1 MTKPMKRFSR
11 LPPLQCLVAFEAVA
25 RMGRGSLAAAEL
37 SVTPSAISHRL
48 RQLEQLLGENL
59 LRRIDNELML
69 TPRGVEYL
77 DVVRECLESL
87 SRYPV
92 RGHSADERP
101 GLSISAPPT
110 FARQIIVPRLESF
123 QAMQP
128 DLELVLQLSVPLV
141 GLKADDADVEIR
153 FGNGKYPGLEVL
165 TILDEPVFPVCS
177 PAYLERSGPIG
188 GLADLA
194 RATLLRCPLEPWR
207 PWFRQAGLDVPEP
220 DTGAQFI
227 DLGLMVEAAIN
238 GQGIALARQ
247 LMAQPWLRSGLLVP
261 VSDVS
266 AKGQYAYYAT
276 WAAASPNVT
285 HIESFLRWLVASLR
299 QEI

>member
-1 MTKPMKRFSR
+1 MKRFSR

-25 RMGRGSLAAAEL
+25 RLGSGSLAATEL

-48 RQLEQLLGENL
+48 RQLEESLGESL
-59 LRRIDNELML
+59 LRRADNELML
-69 TPRGVEYL
+69 TPHGVEYL

-92 RGHSADERP
+92 RGNAADERTQ
-101 GLSISAPPT
+101 LRISAPPT

-123 QAMQP
+123 QATQP
-128 DLELVLQLSVPLV
+128 DLEIVLQLSVPLV

-153 FGNGKYPGLEVL
+153 FGSGRYPGLEVL

-177 PAYLERSGPIG
+177 PTYLERSGPLDNLS
-188 GLADLA
+188 GLAG
-194 RATLLRCPLEPWR
+194 ATLLRCPLEPWR

-220 DTGAQFI
+220 SAGAQFI

-238 GQGIALARQ
+238 GQGVALARE

-261 VSDVS
+261 LSGVS

-276 WAAASPNVT
+276 WSAASPQHTV
-285 HIESFLRWLVASLR
+285 IESFLRWLVTSLE
-299 QEI
+299 QES